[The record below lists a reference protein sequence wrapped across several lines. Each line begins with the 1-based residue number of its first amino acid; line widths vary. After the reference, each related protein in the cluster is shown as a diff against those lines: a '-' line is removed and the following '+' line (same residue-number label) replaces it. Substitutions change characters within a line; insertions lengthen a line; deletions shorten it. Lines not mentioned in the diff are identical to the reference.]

1 MQKKFSCMNKE
12 ECFYFGRVIKTHGIK
27 GEISI
32 RIDADDPK
40 AYASLV
46 YILIEINKKL
56 VPFFIQSL
64 KNNGNKAYVAL
75 EDVKTIEQAMELTNK
90 EIFLPLTLLPKLSG
104 TKFYFHEVPGF
115 SMVDEAMGEI
125 GQIETVLEY
134 PNQNVF
140 QVFKDKKEILIP
152 IRDEIIKKVDRKKKI
167 IYILAPEG
175 LIDLYLNS

>member
-1 MQKKFSCMNKE
+1 MNRE

-40 AYASLV
+40 SYASLDF
-46 YILIEINKKL
+46 IFIEINKKL
-56 VPFFIQSL
+56 VPYFIHMMKQ
-64 KNNGNKAYVAL
+64 NGNKAYLAL
-75 EDVKTIEQAMELTNK
+75 EDIDTIEQAIELTNK
-90 EIFLPLTLLPKLSG
+90 EIFLPLTLLPKLTG

-115 SMVDEAMGEI
+115 SIIDEVHGDI
-125 GQIETVLEY
+125 GHIETVLEY

-140 QVFKDKKEILIP
+140 QLFKDKKEILIP
-152 IRDEIIKKVDRKKKI
+152 IRDEIIKKIDRKKKI